1 VTTPRP
7 IDGAVLRS
15 KAVPAVASTRRF
27 GLIAAQCGVVLIGL
41 GGLGDQPVQKLMPSH
56 EAFLG
61 VVPGTAP
68 AAVEQLFLAVLHALG
83 FSLIAVGLGAFV
95 LLRMRTG
102 QRLLGWVAV
111 IMAVLGD
118 GTNAYEIHR
127 TGSVVFVGPLTA
139 VALLVGGVMA

>member
-41 GGLGDQPVQKLMPSH
+41 GGLGDQAVQKLMPTH

-61 VVPGTAP
+61 VVPGRHLP
-68 AAVEQLFLAVLHALG
+68 RWSNS
-83 FSLIAVGLGAFV
+83 FSPSC
-95 LLRMRTG
+95 T
-102 QRLLGWVAV
+102 
-111 IMAVLGD
+111 
-118 GTNAYEIHR
+118 
-127 TGSVVFVGPLTA
+127 PLDSA
-139 VALLVGGVMA
+139 